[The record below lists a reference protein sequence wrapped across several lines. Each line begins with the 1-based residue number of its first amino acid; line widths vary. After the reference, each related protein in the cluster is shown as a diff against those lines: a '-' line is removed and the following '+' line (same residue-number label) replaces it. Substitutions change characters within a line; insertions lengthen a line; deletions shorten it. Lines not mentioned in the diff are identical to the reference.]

1 MKSAPDRLRGAVSV
15 VAPIRSEGDNATPA
29 AVADRQPALHSAIV
43 MADLMGSMRYEADV
57 MLEEDG
63 RLALAWTYGENPVPT
78 DMGRAA

>member
-1 MKSAPDRLRGAVSV
+1 MSLARYFVFSRNGEWIVTLDGVRIGRHGS
-15 VAPIRSEGDNATPA
+15 
-29 AVADRQPALHSAIV
+29 RQPALLSAIV

-57 MLEEDG
+57 MVEDDG